1 MQKYIKN
8 IKSLT
13 FLLTI
18 LVLTN
23 KTFALT
29 PIESLILGDFSERYT
44 ENETDPLNYV
54 FIKELSLE
62 AKLDSAKDI
71 NRIQLAN
78 YRAFYE
84 EGKNLENTCTEAS
97 EIRFITEWEKT
108 QAKRAMISTV
118 QYIGLDLSTRAI
130 AQYAKE
136 LEFSASE
143 YDNLT
148 QGLVA
153 NYCSQNLSI
162 ISKKELLRNLKI
174 KFEKENSFKLPS
186 VEKNPFFPENLNEL
200 LPKTKSLE
208 QELLYTVKLFQSL
221 CSWNGN
227 PENLGLLVPVFKHS
241 GIMAFFN
248 RQMTGQ
254 QVGWNAI
261 DNSLYLKEDNDTVQ
275 IACDN
280 LICRKTSRDNMI
292 RKYSYSLGG
301 TSIAE
306 DQKKLFCNYYRNAY
320 YLPKESDP
328 RLAQIMNQRT
338 FDEENFINSQFIALI
353 TGIPDFLL
361 RASNFNQGEDV
372 LRSSMD
378 NVWTKW
384 AKANTE
390 NLSRE
395 LFFEEP
401 LTLELVDQNQYYDF
415 RANKLRVAFDVNL
428 GEFDRTNQ
436 RVGKIRMNFKLN
448 VQTAFLN
455 YYRTAL
461 QSLTFKDTAEKLRLK
476 NRFKYQIS
484 HEVKAAREKLIIPP
498 WKGDLDELI
507 VTELTSQ
514 ILDTP
519 LKFLPLTEKGMTVID
534 IEINYGVFALKYLAH
549 QFKVQSFIEK
559 SKLTQGK

>member
-1 MQKYIKN
+1 MQKYMKSIKTL
-8 IKSLT
+8 I

-23 KTFALT
+23 NSFALT
-29 PIESLILGDFSERYT
+29 PIESLILGDFSERYS

-54 FIKELSLE
+54 FNKELSLE

-84 EGKNLENTCTEAS
+84 EGKNLENTCTDAS

-108 QAKRAMISTV
+108 QAKRAMISTI
-118 QYIGLDLSTRAI
+118 QYVGLDLSTRAI

-136 LEFSASE
+136 LEFTAGE

-186 VEKNPFFPENLNEL
+186 VEKNPFFPESLNEL
-200 LPKTKSLE
+200 LPKIKSLE
-208 QELLYTVKLFQSL
+208 QELLYTVKLFQAL

-227 PENLGLLVPVFKHS
+227 PENPGLLVPILKHS

-261 DNSLYLKEDNDTVQ
+261 DNSLYLKEDNNTVQ

-280 LICRKTSRDNMI
+280 LICRKTSRENMI

-306 DQKKLFCNYYRNAY
+306 DQKRLYCNYYRNAY

-328 RLAQIMNQRT
+328 RLGQIMNQRT

-361 RASNFNQGEDV
+361 RSSNFNQGEDV
-372 LRSSMD
+372 LRASMD

-461 QSLTFKDTAEKLRLK
+461 QSLTFKDSAEKLRLK

-484 HEVKAAREKLIIPP
+484 NEVKAAREKLIIPP

-507 VTELTSQ
+507 VSELTSQ

-519 LKFLPLTEKGMTVID
+519 LKFLPLTEKGMTAID

-559 SKLTQGK
+559 SKLTRGK